1 MSRSTILA
9 HIEEQDDGT
18 ATGIWEPYVLKS
30 AFQPIFAL
38 GHGKLKVT
46 AYEGLIRPFK
56 DEQSVSPQD
65 FFLAIPA
72 AERLN
77 VETLTRTLHVLNAG
91 RFLDPEKMLFV
102 NFDPSVFH
110 ARQIADMTLHEMR
123 VTLNEAGID
132 PRRVVCEVTEQKS
145 SSQQALAIFVEALRS
160 SGFQVAIDDF
170 GAEASDMER
179 VEALRPNV
187 VKFDARW
194 ISRLM
199 ETKPGFALLSVMVE
213 EFVSK
218 GITVIFE
225 GIEENWQ
232 LEAAEAAGAHMVQGF
247 LLARPEVVPGSFGAS
262 ASAGAT
268 SSAGAAPA
276 AFARH
281 PHPTFGR
288 RKSS

>member
-1 MSRSTILA
+1 MSRSIILA
-9 HIEEQDDGT
+9 HIKEQDDGT
-18 ATGIWEPYVLKS
+18 ATGIWDPYVLKS

-38 GHGKLKVT
+38 ANGKLNVS
-46 AYEGLIRPFK
+46 AYEGLIRPFL
-56 DEQSVSPQD
+56 DEKSVSPAD
-65 FFLAIPA
+65 FFRAIPA
-72 AERLN
+72 TDRLN
-77 VETLTRTLHVLNAG
+77 VETLTRTLHLLNAG

-110 ARQIADMTLHEMR
+110 ERQIADMVLHEMR

-145 SSQQALAIFVEALRS
+145 SSQQALAVFVDALRG
-160 SGFQVAIDDF
+160 SGFKVAIDDF

-179 VEALRPNV
+179 VEMLRPDI

-199 ETKPGFALLSVMVE
+199 ETKPGFALLSVMVD

-247 LLARPEVVPGSFGAS
+247 LLARPELVPGSFAAIARDSGAS
-262 ASAGAT
+262 SNGAGPGAT
-268 SSAGAAPA
+268 PG
-276 AFARH
+276 H

-288 RKSS
+288 RKAT